1 MEWYPH
7 HIDDYDADTLQLTL
21 AEDGAYCRLLRWY
34 YKHERPL
41 PDDDAALAVIC
52 RVSVDEWKALAVK
65 IRPLFVQ
72 RSAGTLHQRRC
83 DKVLIEQNRRRKD
96 AAKRQEKLRKYNV
109 IGPAPRN
116 AEVTRYS
123 RVTNASVTLPE
134 ERRGEDRKETE
145 FVSSTESDFQERGDL
160 NIIPGQTI
168 APPAAPPTAANGY
181 DLVSEAVV
189 DWNAFAAKHS
199 LPRVEKV
206 TKSRRAKVGARL
218 RDCGGI
224 EGWRA
229 ALEKIGAIPWMLGEP
244 SAKYP
249 DGWRVS
255 LDSLIGEMF
264 FTKLMEG
271 VYTRQSA
278 NTVAE
283 QWLRKQQESYD
294 ADNRGN

>member
-52 RVSVDEWKALAVK
+52 RVSVDEWKALATK
-65 IRPLFVQ
+65 IRPMFVQ
-72 RSAGTLHQRRC
+72 RSAKTLHQRRC
-83 DKVLIEQNRRRKD
+83 DKVLVEQNRRRKD

-109 IGPAPRN
+109 IGRAPRN
-116 AEVTRYS
+116 DDVTRQS

-134 ERRGEDRKETE
+134 ERRGEERKETE
-145 FVSSTESDFQERGDL
+145 FASSTELDFQERDNL
-160 NIIPGQTI
+160 NIIPNPTI
-168 APPAAPPTAANGY
+168 APPAAPATPANGH
-181 DLVSEAVV
+181 DLVSEAVA

-199 LPRVEKV
+199 LLRVEKI

-218 RDCGGI
+218 KDCGGMD
-224 EGWRA
+224 GWRA
-229 ALEKIGAIPWMLGEP
+229 AIERIGAIPWMLGEP

-271 VYTRQSA
+271 VYDKASSQDAARRLFEKLE
-278 NTVAE
+278 AE
-283 QWLRKQQESYD
+283 DGR
-294 ADNRGN
+294 NPTH